1 MAIFV
6 RNPEAYFY
14 GCRAG
19 DDAKALLSKE
29 RMRIMARLANKTA
42 LITGGTS
49 GIGLE
54 TARQFI
60 NEGARVAVTGSSA
73 ASVAHAREAL
83 GDQALVIQ
91 ADAGDVAGQQAIAA
105 QVRQA
110 FGTLDAVFINAGVA
124 DFRPVEAWDEAG
136 FDRSF
141 AVNVKGPYFLIQA
154 LLPLLANPTSIIL
167 NTSIN
172 AHIGMP
178 NSSVYAATKA
188 ALISM
193 ARTLSGELIGRG
205 VRVNAVSPGPIST
218 PLYGK
223 LGLAEADL
231 KAMAAGILAQIP
243 AGRFGDPAEVA
254 KYVVFLASDE
264 SRFTVGSE
272 LVIDGG
278 MSTL

>member
-1 MAIFV
+1 
-6 RNPEAYFY
+6 
-14 GCRAG
+14 
-19 DDAKALLSKE
+19 
-29 RMRIMARLANKTA
+29 MARLANKTA

-73 ASVAHAREAL
+73 ASVAQAREAL
-83 GDQALVIQ
+83 GVQALVIQ
-91 ADAGDVAGQQAIAA
+91 ADAADVAGQQAIAA
-105 QVRQA
+105 QLRQA

-154 LLPLLANPTSIIL
+154 LLPLLANPASIIL

-243 AGRFGDPAEVA
+243 AGRFGDPVEVA